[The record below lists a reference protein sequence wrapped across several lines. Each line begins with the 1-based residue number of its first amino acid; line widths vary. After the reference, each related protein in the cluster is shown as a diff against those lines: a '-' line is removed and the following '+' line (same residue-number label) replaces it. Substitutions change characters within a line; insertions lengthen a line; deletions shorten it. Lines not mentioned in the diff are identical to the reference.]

1 MHVMAFARQVQPV
14 YIRIFFIS
22 FLPSCHV
29 GRKWVKN
36 VHLPC
41 VGITASDPGYCP
53 QSFLMDSRWLTE
65 KCGEVQ
71 DCLGTL

>member
-14 YIRIFFIS
+14 YIRIFFIC
-22 FLPSCHV
+22 FYPVGHV

-53 QSFLMDSRWLTE
+53 QSFLMTAD
-65 KCGEVQ
+65 G
-71 DCLGTL
+71 